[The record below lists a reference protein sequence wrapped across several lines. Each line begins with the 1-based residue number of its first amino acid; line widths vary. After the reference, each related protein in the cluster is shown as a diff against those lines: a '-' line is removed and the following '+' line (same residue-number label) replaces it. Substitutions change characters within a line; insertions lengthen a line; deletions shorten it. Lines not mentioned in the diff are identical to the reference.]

1 MRSGYRTTWAL
12 LDNNHRWETSLAEKF
27 ATLAKEQPDPAL
39 SQILSDI
46 ALRCRKNSDKI
57 EQLLQDL
64 SSEAYEVTLK
74 CPICGWGI
82 PYGSNPALGT
92 EVKCELCAIWFRLEE
107 KEGNYHLQKLSRK
120 DRH

>member
-1 MRSGYRTTWAL
+1 MRSGYRTTWEL
-12 LDNNHRWETSLAEKF
+12 LEGDQRREAPLAEKF
-27 ATLAKEQPDPAL
+27 ATPAEEQSDPAL
-39 SQILSDI
+39 TKILSDI
-46 ALRCRKNSDKI
+46 ALRCRKNSEKI
-57 EQLLQDL
+57 EQLLQNL

-92 EVKCELCAIWFRLEE
+92 ELKCELCAIWFRLEE
-107 KEGNYHLQKLSRK
+107 KEGNYYLQKIGRK